1 MGDSDNIVKVL
12 DDAKALIEQ
21 FETTLDR
28 TLLAE
33 IEALFG
39 QFAQL
44 VTTFLISER
53 DLYYGYFFLS
63 MRFRAVFNEQLIA
76 GIRLNEYPATFAAN
90 PLLLFKFSLKEIIYI
105 FCHEVDHVVFSHPA
119 EMSKAMRSTEADVR
133 ERFNY
138 AADAS
143 VNDMLNHEIARG
155 KKFLKAPEGAV
166 TSKTLKGKFGL
177 ANVAPMQSYR
187 YYFDLIK
194 DLEITSGDDG
204 PSRGVAPVPGMC
216 DRLVAGRVD
225 ASAKE
230 GVPRD
235 LESARD
241 AQDSTQSSSS
251 SLTDHDWVMSGTD
264 GYEMESSENI
274 SEMTRQLLRDVNE
287 MMSEEARSLMPGRFS
302 CAVARAYEPPQI
314 DWAAMFKRYVGTV
327 SAEKVKT
334 RSRLNRRQ
342 PLRFDLSGS
351 RDNKVVKV
359 VVAIDT
365 SASMS
370 DDQLKAVFAEILGI
384 LSRHPFELT
393 VIECD
398 SAVQRVYRLDGAADI
413 PASVMGRGGTAF
425 TPAIRY
431 VNEHRCYRD
440 ALLVYFTD
448 GFGERR
454 IPRPLTYRSLW
465 VVTGDKDNLSV
476 EEPYGTVLS
485 LEGGQ

>member
-1 MGDSDNIVKVL
+1 MEVSDNIAKVL

-21 FETTLDR
+21 YETTLNLD
-28 TLLAE
+28 LLVE
-33 IEALFG
+33 IEALFNR
-39 QFAQL
+39 FAQL

-63 MRFRAVFNEQLIA
+63 MRFKAVFGEQLIA

-90 PLLLFKFSLKEIIYI
+90 PLLLFKFSLKEVIYI
-105 FCHEVDHVVFSHPA
+105 FCHEVDHVVFNHPA
-119 EMSKAMRSTEADVR
+119 EMSKAIRSTEADVR

-143 VNDMLNHEIARG
+143 VNDMLSREIARG

-177 ANVAPMQSYR
+177 VNVAPLQSYR

-194 DLEITSGDDG
+194 GLKIANGDEG
-204 PSRGVAPVPGMC
+204 PSRGVAPVPGASG
-216 DRLVAGRVD
+216 RLVAGRVTSSSGE
-225 ASAKE
+225 SA
-230 GVPRD
+230 PRD
-235 LESARD
+235 LESSREGHGEVR
-241 AQDSTQSSSS
+241 SSS
-251 SLTDHDWVMSGTD
+251 SLLTDHAWMVSDAGSFEKLSTEDV
-264 GYEMESSENI
+264 

-302 CAVARAYEPPQI
+302 RAVARAYEPPQI

-342 PLRFDLSGS
+342 PLRFDLSGA
-351 RDNKVVKV
+351 RDSKVVKV

-370 DDQLKAVFAEILGI
+370 DDQLKAVFGEILGI

-398 SAVQRVYRLDGAADI
+398 SAVQRVYRLDSATDI
-413 PASVMGRGGTAF
+413 SACVMGRGGTAF
-425 TPAIRY
+425 TPSIRY

-454 IPRPLTYRSLW
+454 IPRPLTYRNLW
-465 VVTGDKDNLSV
+465 VVAGDKNNLSV
-476 EEPYGTVLS
+476 EEPYGMVLS
-485 LEGGQ
+485 LEGEQ

>member
-1 MGDSDNIVKVL
+1 MEVSDNIAKVL
-12 DDAKALIEQ
+12 DDAIALIEQ
-21 FETTLDR
+21 YETTLNLD
-28 TLLAE
+28 LLVE
-33 IEALFG
+33 IEALFNR
-39 QFAQL
+39 FAQL

-53 DLYYGYFFLS
+53 DLYYGYVFLS
-63 MRFRAVFNEQLIA
+63 MRFRAVFGEQLIA

-105 FCHEVDHVVFSHPA
+105 FCHEVDHVVFNHPA
-119 EMSKAMRSTEADVR
+119 EMSKAIRSTGADVR

-143 VNDMLNHEIARG
+143 VNDMLGREIARG

-177 ANVAPMQSYR
+177 VNVAPLQSYR

-194 DLEITSGDDG
+194 GLKIANGDEG
-204 PSRGVAPVPGMC
+204 PSRGVAPVPGTSG
-216 DRLVAGRVD
+216 RLVAVRVTSSGE
-225 ASAKE
+225 SA
-230 GVPRD
+230 PRD
-235 LESARD
+235 LESSREGH
-241 AQDSTQSSSS
+241 SEVWSSS
-251 SLTDHDWVMSGTD
+251 SLLTDHAWMVSDVGSFEMSSTED
-264 GYEMESSENI
+264 I

-302 CAVARAYEPPQI
+302 RAVARAYEPPQI

-342 PLRFDLSGS
+342 PLRFDLSGA
-351 RDNKVVKV
+351 RDSKVVKV

-370 DDQLKAVFAEILGI
+370 DDQLKAVFGEILGI

-398 SAVQRVYRLDGAADI
+398 STVQRVYRLDSATDI
-413 PASVMGRGGTAF
+413 PACVMGRGGTAF

-431 VNEHRCYRD
+431 VNDHRCYRD

-454 IPRPLTYRSLW
+454 IPRPLTYRNLW
-465 VVTGDKDNLSV
+465 VVTGDKNNLSV
-476 EEPYGTVLS
+476 EEPYGMVLS
-485 LEGGQ
+485 LEGER

>member
-1 MGDSDNIVKVL
+1 MEVSDNIAKVL
-12 DDAKALIEQ
+12 DDAIALIEQ
-21 FETTLDR
+21 YETTLNLD
-28 TLLAE
+28 LLVE
-33 IEALFG
+33 IEALFNR
-39 QFAQL
+39 FAQL

-53 DLYYGYFFLS
+53 DLYYGYVFLS
-63 MRFRAVFNEQLIA
+63 MRFKAVFGEQLIA

-105 FCHEVDHVVFSHPA
+105 FCHEVDHVVFNHPA
-119 EMSKAMRSTEADVR
+119 EMSKAIRSTGADVR

-143 VNDMLNHEIARG
+143 VNDMLGREIARG

-177 ANVAPMQSYR
+177 VNVAPLQSYR

-194 DLEITSGDDG
+194 GLKIANGDEG
-204 PSRGVAPVPGMC
+204 PSRGVAPVPGTSG
-216 DRLVAGRVD
+216 RLLAVRVTSSGE
-225 ASAKE
+225 SA
-230 GVPRD
+230 PRD
-235 LESARD
+235 LESSREGH
-241 AQDSTQSSSS
+241 SEVWSSS
-251 SLTDHDWVMSGTD
+251 SLLTDHAWMVSDVGSFEMSSTED
-264 GYEMESSENI
+264 I

-302 CAVARAYEPPQI
+302 RAVARAYEPPQI

-342 PLRFDLSGS
+342 PLRFDLSGA
-351 RDNKVVKV
+351 RDSKVVKV

-370 DDQLKAVFAEILGI
+370 DDQLKAVFGEILGI

-398 SAVQRVYRLDGAADI
+398 STVQRVYRLDSATDI
-413 PASVMGRGGTAF
+413 PACVMGRGGTAF

-431 VNEHRCYRD
+431 VNDHRCYRD

-454 IPRPLTYRSLW
+454 IPRPLTYRNLW
-465 VVTGDKDNLSV
+465 VVTGDKNNLSV
-476 EEPYGTVLS
+476 EEPYGMVLS
-485 LEGGQ
+485 LEGER

>member
-1 MGDSDNIVKVL
+1 MEGSDNIAKVL

-21 FETTLDR
+21 FETTLDCS
-28 TLLAE
+28 LLAE
-33 IEALFG
+33 IEVLFG
-39 QFAQL
+39 RFAQL

-63 MRFRAVFNEQLIA
+63 MRFRAVFDEQIIA

-105 FCHEVDHVVFSHPA
+105 FCHEVDHVVFNHPA

-143 VNDMLNHEIARG
+143 VNDMLNNEIARG
-155 KKFLKAPEGAV
+155 KKFLKAPDGAV
-166 TSKTLKGKFGL
+166 TSRTLKGKFDL

-194 DLEITSGDDG
+194 GSEIVNGDEG
-204 PSRGVAPVPGMC
+204 PSRGVAPVPGASG
-216 DRLVAGRVD
+216 RLVAGKVD

-230 GVPRD
+230 GAPRG
-235 LESARD
+235 LESAQE
-241 AQDSTQSSSS
+241 AQEDIQSSSS
-251 SLTDHDWVMSGTD
+251 SPTDHDWMASGTD
-264 GYEMESSENI
+264 GFETESSEDI
-274 SEMTRQLLRDVNE
+274 SEMTRQLLRDVSE
-287 MMSEEARSLMPGRFS
+287 MMNEETRSLMPGRFS
-302 CAVARAYEPPQI
+302 HAVARAYEPPRI

-351 RDNKVVKV
+351 RNYKVVKV

-370 DDQLKAVFAEILGI
+370 DDRLKAVFGEIMGI

-398 SAVQRVYRLDGAADI
+398 SAVQRVYRLDNAVNI
-413 PASVMGRGGTAF
+413 PACVLGGGGTAF
-425 TPAIRY
+425 TPVIRY
-431 VNEHRCYRD
+431 INEHRCYRD

-454 IPRPLTYRSLW
+454 IPRPLTYRNLW
-465 VVTGDKDNLSV
+465 VVTGDMENLSV
-476 EEPYGTVLS
+476 EEPYGMVLS
-485 LEGGQ
+485 LKGEL

>member
-1 MGDSDNIVKVL
+1 MEGSDNIAKVL

-21 FETTLDR
+21 YETTLNLD
-28 TLLAE
+28 LLVE
-33 IEALFG
+33 IEALFNR
-39 QFAQL
+39 FAQL
-44 VTTFLISER
+44 VTTFLVSER

-63 MRFRAVFNEQLIA
+63 MRFQAVFGEQLIA

-105 FCHEVDHVVFSHPA
+105 FCHEVDHVVFNHPA
-119 EMSKAMRSTEADVR
+119 EMSKAIRSTEADVR
-133 ERFNY
+133 ECFNY

-143 VNDMLNHEIARG
+143 VNDMLSREIARG

-166 TSKTLKGKFGL
+166 TSKTLKGRFGL
-177 ANVAPMQSYR
+177 ANVAPLQSYR

-194 DLEITSGDDG
+194 GLKIANGDEG
-204 PSRGVAPVPGMC
+204 PSRGVAPVPGASG
-216 DRLVAGRVD
+216 RFVAGRVTSSGE
-225 ASAKE
+225 SA
-230 GVPRD
+230 PRG
-235 LESARD
+235 LESSREGHGGVR
-241 AQDSTQSSSS
+241 SSS
-251 SLTDHDWVMSGTD
+251 SLLTDHAWMASDTGSF
-264 GYEMESSENI
+264 EMLSTEDI

-302 CAVARAYEPPQI
+302 RAVTRAYEPPQI

-327 SAEKVKT
+327 SAEKAKT

-342 PLRFDLSGS
+342 PLRFDLSGA
-351 RDNKVVKV
+351 RDSKVVKV

-365 SASMS
+365 SASMG
-370 DDQLKAVFAEILGI
+370 DGQLKAVFGEILGI

-398 SAVQRVYRLDGAADI
+398 STVQRVYRLDGATDI
-413 PASVMGRGGTAF
+413 PACVMGRGGTAF

-431 VNEHRCYRD
+431 VNDHRCYRD

-448 GFGERR
+448 GFGERH
-454 IPRPLTYRSLW
+454 IPRPLTYRNLW
-465 VVTGDKDNLSV
+465 VVIGDKNNLSV
-476 EEPYGTVLS
+476 EEPYGMVLS
-485 LEGGQ
+485 LEGER

>member
-1 MGDSDNIVKVL
+1 MEGSDNIAKVL

-21 FETTLDR
+21 YETTLNPD
-28 TLLAE
+28 LLIE
-33 IEALFG
+33 IEALFNW
-39 QFAQL
+39 FARL

-63 MRFRAVFNEQLIA
+63 MRFKAVFGEQLIA
-76 GIRLNEYPATFAAN
+76 GIRLSGYPATFAAN
-90 PLLLFKFSLKEIIYI
+90 PLLLFRFSLKEIIYI
-105 FCHEVDHVVFSHPA
+105 FCHEVDHVVFNHPA
-119 EMSKAMRSTEADVR
+119 EMSKAMLSTEADVR

-143 VNDMLNHEIARG
+143 VNDMLNCEIARG

-166 TSKTLKGKFGL
+166 TSKTLKAKFGL
-177 ANVAPMQSYR
+177 ANVPPLQSYR
-187 YYFDLIK
+187 FYFDLIK
-194 DLEITSGDDG
+194 DLKIANGDEG
-204 PSRGVAPVPGMC
+204 SSRGVAPVPGANG
-216 DRLVAGRVD
+216 RLVAGRVD
-225 ASAKE
+225 SSS
-230 GVPRD
+230 R
-235 LESARD
+235 ESAPREL
-241 AQDSTQSSSS
+241 DSAREGREDIRSSSS
-251 SLTDHDWVMSGTD
+251 SLTDHAWLVPDTD
-264 GYEMESSENI
+264 GFEMSSPKDI
-274 SEMTRQLLRDVNE
+274 SEMTRQFLRDVNE

-302 CAVARAYEPPQI
+302 HAVARAYEPPQI
-314 DWAAMFKRYVGTV
+314 DWAVMFKCYVGTV
-327 SAEKVKT
+327 AAKKVKT

-351 RDNKVVKV
+351 HDSKVVKV

-370 DDQLKAVFAEILGI
+370 DDQLKAVFGEILAI

-398 SAVQRVYRLDGAADI
+398 SAVQRVYHLDGAADI

-425 TPAIRY
+425 TPVIRY
-431 VNEHRCYRD
+431 INEHRCYRD
-440 ALLVYFTD
+440 ALLIYFTD

-454 IPRPLTYRSLW
+454 IPRPLTYRNLW
-465 VVTGDKDNLSV
+465 VVSGDAKNLSV

-485 LEGGQ
+485 LGGGQ